1 MQKGEKIY
9 YVRIHNSV
17 NLYEVYDLKVR
28 MVEKTWFSA
37 TDERTQKAFIFS
49 YKDIGKTVFFDREE
63 ALYLVLK
70 AEENRKVISNERY
83 YEEY

>member
-17 NLYEVYDLKVR
+17 DLYEVYDLKVR

-37 TDERTQKAFIFS
+37 TDKRTQKAFVFS
-49 YKDIGKTVFFDREE
+49 NKDIGKIIFFDREE
-63 ALYLVLK
+63 ALHLVLK
-70 AEENRKVISNERY
+70 AEENRKIISNEKY